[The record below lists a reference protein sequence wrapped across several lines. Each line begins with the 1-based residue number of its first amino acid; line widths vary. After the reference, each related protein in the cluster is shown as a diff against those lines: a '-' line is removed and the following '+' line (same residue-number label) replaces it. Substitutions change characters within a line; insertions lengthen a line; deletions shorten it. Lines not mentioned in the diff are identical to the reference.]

1 METQK
6 QEKNKEVMENKEIKV
21 TKQKNPKR
29 VEIGKKLVEWNKQ
42 NKEKIAREKLDRE
55 KLINQAIKIDSAD
68 SSEDNNSGIGS
79 NNYLFGG
86 GIAGVV
92 LLIGGAYLYFRYNHK
107 QPPALIPITKITNK
121 KSNYD
126 ME

>member
-1 METQK
+1 
-6 QEKNKEVMENKEIKV
+6 MENKEIKV

-29 VEIGKKLVEWNKQ
+29 VEIGRKLVEWNKQ

-68 SSEDNNSGIGS
+68 SSEDNNTTNNSGIGS

-86 GIAGVV
+86 SIAGVIF
-92 LLIGGAYLYFRYNHK
+92 LIGGAYLYFRYNHK

-121 KSNYD
+121 KNNYD

>member
-21 TKQKNPKR
+21 IKQKNPKR
-29 VEIGKKLVEWNKQ
+29 VEIGRKLVEWNKQ
-42 NKEKIAREKLDRE
+42 NKEKIAREKP
-55 KLINQAIKIDSAD
+55 INQAIKIDSAD
-68 SSEDNNSGIGS
+68 SSEDNNTTNNSGIGT

-107 QPPALIPITKITNK
+107 QPPALVPITKIT